1 MPANR
6 ILGVWSLHDVR
17 WIDKPPES
25 EFKVMNDI
33 KSDVELLLHV
43 AHHQRYWKKRLE
55 NEEDRIFWTRQQY
68 SDHVRQYLRTTQNV
82 ADFLVCWNDNPVP
95 SANPNRRKQMS
106 NPNQRELHERDAQD
120 KEREDTAREIRTNPK
135 VTPL

>member
-1 MPANR
+1 
-6 ILGVWSLHDVR
+6 
-17 WIDKPPES
+17 
-25 EFKVMNDI
+25 MNNI
-33 KSDVELLLHV
+33 QSDVELLLHV

-55 NEEDRIFWTRQQY
+55 NEESHISWSRQQY
-68 SDHVRQYLRTTQNV
+68 REYVVQHLRTPQNV

-95 SANPNRRKQMS
+95 SANPNGRKQMS
-106 NPNQRELHERDAQD
+106 NPNERELHERDAQD